1 MIPYRV
7 TIKIIRNSNFK
18 KHNTLLKNFLK
29 IINSTYKDL
38 YYALNNNLNC
48 ITMNDKSEISD
59 NQIIYAKY
67 LGIDIIDEQFEIIK
81 KFDQYYSEKHFNEE
95 NNKLI
100 LKYII

>member
-1 MIPYRV
+1 MIPYRAKV
-7 TIKIIRNSNFK
+7 KIIRNNNFK

-48 ITMNDKSEISD
+48 IMMNGRTEIND

-67 LGIDIIDEQFEIIK
+67 LGISMKKII
-81 KFDQYYSEKHFNEE
+81 N
-95 NNKLI
+95 
-100 LKYII
+100 

>member
-1 MIPYRV
+1 MIPYQSKI
-7 TIKIIRNSNFK
+7 TIIRNNNFK

-38 YYALNNNLNC
+38 YYALNNDLNC

-67 LGIDIIDEQFEIIK
+67 LGIDIIDE
-81 KFDQYYSEKHFNEE
+81 
-95 NNKLI
+95 
-100 LKYII
+100 

>member
-18 KHNTLLKNFLK
+18 KHNILLKDFLK
-29 IINSTYKDL
+29 IINSTYKDI
-38 YYALNNNLNC
+38 YFSLNNDLNC

-67 LGIDIIDEQFEIIK
+67 LGIDIIDEQFERIK
-81 KFDQYYSEKHFNEE
+81 KFDQYYSEKHFNEKI
-95 NNKLI
+95 NNLI
-100 LKYII
+100 C

>member
-18 KHNTLLKNFLK
+18 KHNTLLKVFLK

-38 YYALNNNLNC
+38 YYALNNDLNC
-48 ITMNDKSEISD
+48 ITMNYKSEISD

-67 LGIDIIDEQFEIIK
+67 LGMILLMNSLKELKSLISIILKNILMK
-81 KFDQYYSEKHFNEE
+81 
-95 NNKLI
+95 KLI
-100 LKYII
+100 I

>member
-1 MIPYRV
+1 MIPYQSKI
-7 TIKIIRNSNFK
+7 TIIRNNNFK

-67 LGIDIIDEQFEIIK
+67 LGIDIIDEQFERIK
-81 KFDQYYSEKHFNEE
+81 TVEQQYSEKHFNEE
-95 NNKLI
+95 NNNILI
-100 LKYII
+100 C

>member
-18 KHNTLLKNFLK
+18 KHNTLLKDFLK

-67 LGIDIIDEQFEIIK
+67 LGIDIIDEQFERIK
-81 KFDQYYSEKHFNEE
+81 KFDQYYSEKHFNEKI
-95 NNKLI
+95 NNLI
-100 LKYII
+100 C

>member
-18 KHNTLLKNFLK
+18 KHNTLLKDFLK

-38 YYALNNNLNC
+38 YYALNNDLNC
-48 ITMNDKSEISD
+48 ITMNYKSEISD

-67 LGIDIIDEQFEIIK
+67 LGIDIIDEQFERIK
-81 KFDQYYSEKHFNEE
+81 KFDQYYSEKHFNEKI
-95 NNKLI
+95 NNILI
-100 LKYII
+100 C

>member
-18 KHNTLLKNFLK
+18 KHNILLKDFLK

-67 LGIDIIDEQFEIIK
+67 LGIDIIDE
-81 KFDQYYSEKHFNEE
+81 
-95 NNKLI
+95 
-100 LKYII
+100 

>member
-18 KHNTLLKNFLK
+18 KHNTLLKDFLK

-38 YYALNNNLNC
+38 YYALNNDLNC

-67 LGIDIIDEQFEIIK
+67 LAIDIIDE
-81 KFDQYYSEKHFNEE
+81 
-95 NNKLI
+95 
-100 LKYII
+100 

>member
-1 MIPYRV
+1 MIPYRA

-29 IINSTYKDL
+29 IINSTYKDI
-38 YYALNNNLNC
+38 YFSLNNDLNC
-48 ITMNDKSEISD
+48 ITMNDKSKISD

-81 KFDQYYSEKHFNEE
+81 KFEQQYSEKYFNEKI
-95 NNKLI
+95 NNLI
-100 LKYII
+100 C